1 MRHAH
6 AAGRVPGETCGQT
19 MAKNQFR
26 MLRSALAG
34 VEAVE
39 AETPHSFDRHTHEQF
54 GIGLISAG
62 AQSSLSGR
70 GMVEA
75 EAGDIITV
83 NPNEVHDGAPIGEGR
98 SWRILYFDPAIVTG
112 LSQEIGEGEAGR
124 SEIPH
129 PVIRNAA
136 IAARFETLF
145 RAVTGGAAA
154 DGLLCEELLLQLV
167 ADVMRERFA
176 TEERPLVPAS
186 IRAAR
191 NLIDD
196 DPLAAVSLADLSRES
211 GLSRFQVLRGFAKAT
226 GLTPHAYLIQA
237 RIHIARRLIAQ
248 GMPLAEAAF
257 ASGFADQSHMTRV
270 FVRKYGLSPRL
281 YAGAFI

>member
-1 MRHAH
+1 
-6 AAGRVPGETCGQT
+6 
-19 MAKNQFR
+19 MAKNQFS
-26 MLRSALAG
+26 MLRSALTG

-39 AETPHSFDRHTHEQF
+39 AETHHSFARHTHEQF

-83 NPNEVHDGAPIGEGR
+83 NPNEVHDGAPIGQRR

-112 LSQEIGEGEAGR
+112 LAREIGEGGGGR

-129 PVIRNAA
+129 PVIRNRA

-145 RAVTGGAAA
+145 RAVTGVAAN
-154 DGLLCEELLLQLV
+154 GLLSEELLLQLV
-167 ADVMRERFA
+167 ADVMRERGGF
-176 TEERPLVPAS
+176 EERPPVPAS

-191 NLIDD
+191 DLIDD

-226 GLTPHAYLIQA
+226 GLTPHAYLVQA

-257 ASGFADQSHMTRV
+257 ASGFADQSHMTRI

-281 YAGAFI
+281 YAGAFL

>member
-1 MRHAH
+1 M
-6 AAGRVPGETCGQT
+6 P
-19 MAKNQFR
+19 KNQFR
-26 MLRSALAG
+26 MLRSALPG

-39 AETPHSFDRHTHEQF
+39 AETPHSFARHTHEQF
-54 GIGLISAG
+54 GIGLVSSG
-62 AQSSLSGR
+62 AQKSLSGR
-70 GMVEA
+70 GVVEA

-83 NPNEVHDGAPIGEGR
+83 NPNEVHDGAPLGERR
-98 SWRILYFDPAIVTG
+98 SWRILYFNPEIVTG
-112 LSQEIGEGEAGR
+112 LSQEIGPGR

-129 PVIRNAA
+129 PVIRDAA

-145 RAVTGGAAA
+145 RAATASAA

-167 ADVMRERFA
+167 ADVMREGGDR
-176 TEERPLVPAS
+176 EERPPVPAS

-191 NLIDD
+191 DLIDD

-211 GLSRFQVLRGFAKAT
+211 GLSRFQVLRGFARAT
-226 GLTPHAYLIQA
+226 GLTPHAYLVQA

-248 GMPLAEAAF
+248 RTPLAEAAF

-281 YAGAFI
+281 YAGAFL

>member
-1 MRHAH
+1 M
-6 AAGRVPGETCGQT
+6 P
-19 MAKNQFR
+19 KNQFR
-26 MLRSALAG
+26 MLRSALTG

-39 AETPHSFDRHTHEQF
+39 AETPHSFARHTHEQF
-54 GIGLISAG
+54 GIGLVSSG
-62 AQSSLSGR
+62 AQKSLSGR

-83 NPNEVHDGAPIGEGR
+83 NPNEVHDGAPIGQRR
-98 SWRILYFDPAIVTG
+98 SWRILYFDPEIVTG
-112 LSQEIGEGEAGR
+112 LSREIGSGR

-129 PVIRNAA
+129 PVMRDAA

-145 RAVTGGAAA
+145 GAVTASAA
-154 DGLLCEELLLQLV
+154 DGLLCEQLILQLV
-167 ADVMRERFA
+167 ADVMRECGG
-176 TEERPLVPAS
+176 EERPPVPTS

-191 NLIDD
+191 DLIDD

-211 GLSRFQVLRGFAKAT
+211 GLSRFQVLRGFARAT
-226 GLTPHAYLIQA
+226 GLTPHAYLVQA
-237 RIHIARRLIAQ
+237 RIHIARRLIAD
-248 GMPLAEAAF
+248 GMPLAQAAF

>member
-1 MRHAH
+1 
-6 AAGRVPGETCGQT
+6 

-26 MLRSALAG
+26 MLRSALTG

-39 AETPHSFDRHTHEQF
+39 AETHLSFARHTHEQF

-75 EAGDIITV
+75 KAGDIITV
-83 NPNEVHDGAPIGEGR
+83 NPNEVHDGAPIGQRR
-98 SWRILYFDPAIVTG
+98 SWRILYFDPAIVTD
-112 LSQEIGEGEAGR
+112 LQREISDGGVGR
-124 SEIPH
+124 SEIPY
-129 PVIRNAA
+129 PVMRNAA
-136 IAARFETLF
+136 IASRFEMLF
-145 RAVTGGAAA
+145 RAVTGGGAA
-154 DGLLCEELLLQLV
+154 DGLLREELLLQLV
-167 ADVMRERFA
+167 ADVMRERGDA
-176 TEERPLVPAS
+176 EERPPVPAS

-191 NLIDD
+191 DLIDD
-196 DPLAAVSLADLSRES
+196 DPLAAVSLTDLSRES

-226 GLTPHAYLIQA
+226 GLTPHAYLVQA

-248 GMPLAEAAF
+248 GTPLAEAAF

-281 YAGAFI
+281 YAGGFM

>member
-1 MRHAH
+1 M
-6 AAGRVPGETCGQT
+6 P
-19 MAKNQFR
+19 KNQFR
-26 MLRSALAG
+26 MLRSALTG

-39 AETPHSFDRHTHEQF
+39 AETPHSFARHTHEQF
-54 GIGLISAG
+54 GIGLVSSG
-62 AQSSLSGR
+62 AQKSLSGR

-83 NPNEVHDGAPIGEGR
+83 NPNEVHDGAPIGQRR
-98 SWRILYFDPAIVTG
+98 SWRILYFDPEIVTG
-112 LSQEIGEGEAGR
+112 LSREIGSGR

-129 PVIRNAA
+129 PVMRDAV

-145 RAVTGGAAA
+145 GAVTANTA
-154 DGLLCEELLLQLV
+154 DGLLCEQLLLQVV
-167 ADVMRERFA
+167 ADVMGERGRS
-176 TEERPLVPAS
+176 EERPPVPTS

-191 NLIDD
+191 DLIDD

-211 GLSRFQVLRGFAKAT
+211 GLSRFQVLRGFARAT
-226 GLTPHAYLIQA
+226 GLTPHAYLVQA
-237 RIHIARRLIAQ
+237 RIHIARRLIAD
-248 GMPLAEAAF
+248 GMPLAQAAF

-281 YAGAFI
+281 YAGAFL

>member
-1 MRHAH
+1 
-6 AAGRVPGETCGQT
+6 

-26 MLRSALAG
+26 MLRSALSG

-39 AETPHSFDRHTHEQF
+39 AETHHSFARHTHEQF
-54 GIGLISAG
+54 GIGLMSAG

-98 SWRILYFDPAIVTG
+98 SWRILYFDPTIVTG
-112 LSQEIGEGEAGR
+112 LSREISESGAAR

-136 IAARFETLF
+136 IATRFETLF
-145 RAVTGGAAA
+145 GAVTGARAAE
-154 DGLLCEELLLQLV
+154 LLREELLLQLV
-167 ADVMRERFA
+167 ADVMRERCD

-191 NLIDD
+191 DLIDD

-226 GLTPHAYLIQA
+226 GLTPHAYLVQA

-270 FVRKYGLSPRL
+270 FVRKYGLSPRV
-281 YAGAFI
+281 YAGAFL

>member
-1 MRHAH
+1 ML
-6 AAGRVPGETCGQT
+6 
-19 MAKNQFR
+19 KSQFR

-39 AETPHSFDRHTHEQF
+39 AETHHSFARHTHEQF
-54 GIGLISAG
+54 GIGLIFAG
-62 AQSSLSGR
+62 AQKSLSGR

-75 EAGDIITV
+75 EAGEIITV

-98 SWRILYFDPAIVTG
+98 SWRILYFDPAIVTD
-112 LSQEIGEGEAGR
+112 LQREIGEGGAGR
-124 SEIPH
+124 SEIPR
-129 PVIRNAA
+129 PVIRNPE

-145 RAVTGGAAA
+145 RAVTGGTA
-154 DGLLCEELLLQLV
+154 DALLHEELLLQLV
-167 ADVMRERFA
+167 ADVMQERA
-176 TEERPLVPAS
+176 EQEDRTAVPAS

-191 NLIDD
+191 DLIDD
-196 DPLAAVSLADLSRES
+196 DPLAVISLADLSRES

-226 GLTPHAYLIQA
+226 GLTPHAYLVQA

-248 GMPLAEAAF
+248 GTPLAEAAF

-270 FVRKYGLSPRL
+270 FTRKYGLSPRV
-281 YAGAFI
+281 YASAFL

>member
-1 MRHAH
+1 
-6 AAGRVPGETCGQT
+6 

-26 MLRSALAG
+26 MLRSALTG

-39 AETPHSFDRHTHEQF
+39 AETHHSFSRHTHEQF
-54 GIGLISAG
+54 GIGLVSSG
-62 AQSSLSGR
+62 AQKSLSGR

-83 NPNEVHDGAPIGEGR
+83 NPNEVHDGTPIGKGR
-98 SWRILYFDPAIVTG
+98 SWRILYFDPAIVSG
-112 LSQEIGEGEAGR
+112 LSQEIGDGGAGR

-129 PVIRNAA
+129 PVIRNRA

-145 RAVTGGAAA
+145 RAVTCGGAA
-154 DGLLCEELLLQLV
+154 DRLLSEEMLLQLV
-167 ADVMRERFA
+167 ADVMRERGA
-176 TEERPLVPAS
+176 SDVRPPVPVA

-191 NLIDD
+191 ELIDD
-196 DPLAAVSLADLSRES
+196 DPLAAISLADLSRES

-226 GLTPHAYLIQA
+226 GLTPHAYLVQA
-237 RIHIARRLIAQ
+237 RIHIARRLIAA

-281 YAGAFI
+281 YAGAFL

>member
-1 MRHAH
+1 
-6 AAGRVPGETCGQT
+6 

-26 MLRSALAG
+26 MLRSALTG

-39 AETPHSFDRHTHEQF
+39 AETHHSFIRHTHEHF
-54 GIGLISAG
+54 GIGLIFAG

-83 NPNEVHDGAPIGEGR
+83 NPNEVHDGTPIGEGR
-98 SWRILYFDPAIVTG
+98 SWRILYFDPSIVTG
-112 LSQEIGEGEAGR
+112 LQREIGDGGAKR

-129 PVIRNAA
+129 PVIRNPA

-145 RAVTGGAAA
+145 RAMTACRAA
-154 DGLLCEELLLQLV
+154 DGLLREELLLQLV
-167 ADVMRERFA
+167 ADVMRERGEA
-176 TEERPLVPAS
+176 EARPAVPAS

-191 NLIDD
+191 DLIDD
-196 DPLAAVSLADLSRES
+196 DPLAAISLADLSRES

-226 GLTPHAYLIQA
+226 GLTPHAYLVQA
-237 RIHIARRLIAQ
+237 RIHMARRLIA
-248 GMPLAEAAF
+248 GGTPLAEAAF

-270 FVRKYGLSPRL
+270 FVRKYGLSPRV
-281 YAGAFI
+281 YAGAFL

>member
-1 MRHAH
+1 
-6 AAGRVPGETCGQT
+6 
-19 MAKNQFR
+19 MARNQFR

-34 VEAVE
+34 IEVVE
-39 AETPHSFDRHTHEQF
+39 AETHHSFARHTHEQF
-54 GIGLISAG
+54 GIGLMSAG

-98 SWRILYFDPAIVTG
+98 SWRILYFDPAIVSG
-112 LSQEIGEGEAGR
+112 LSQEISEDEAGR

-145 RAVTGGAAA
+145 RTVTGGGAA
-154 DGLLCEELLLQLV
+154 DGLLCEELLLQLI
-167 ADVMRERFA
+167 ADVMRERCG

-186 IRAAR
+186 IRVAR

-196 DPLAAVSLADLSRES
+196 DPLAAVSLADLSS
-211 GLSRFQVLRGFAKAT
+211 GKRAQPLPVLRGFAKAT
-226 GLTPHAYLIQA
+226 GLTPHAYLVRA

-281 YAGAFI
+281 YAGAFL

>member
-1 MRHAH
+1 M
-6 AAGRVPGETCGQT
+6 T
-19 MAKNQFR
+19 AKNQFR
-26 MLRSALAG
+26 MLRSLLAG

-39 AETPHSFDRHTHEQF
+39 AETHHSFSRHTHEQF
-54 GIGLISAG
+54 GIGLVSSG
-62 AQSSLSGR
+62 AQKSLSGR

-75 EAGDIITV
+75 VAGDIITV
-83 NPNEVHDGAPIGEGR
+83 NPNEVHDGAPIGEAR
-98 SWRILYFDPAIVTG
+98 SWRILYFDPEIVAG
-112 LSQEIGEGEAGR
+112 LSQEVSNGGAGR
-124 SEIPH
+124 WEIPH
-129 PVIRNAA
+129 PVIRNGA

-145 RAVTGGAAA
+145 GAVTEAKT
-154 DGLLCEELLLQLV
+154 DGMLREQLLLQLV
-167 ADVMRERFA
+167 ADVMRERGGSD
-176 TEERPLVPAS
+176 ERPPVPAS

-191 NLIDD
+191 DLIDD

-211 GLSRFQVLRGFAKAT
+211 GLSRFQVLRGFARAT
-226 GLTPHAYLIQA
+226 GLTPHAYLVQA

-281 YAGAFI
+281 YAGAFL

>member
-1 MRHAH
+1 
-6 AAGRVPGETCGQT
+6 

-39 AETPHSFDRHTHEQF
+39 AETHHSFARHTHEQF
-54 GIGLISAG
+54 GIGLMSAG

-98 SWRILYFDPAIVTG
+98 SWRILYFDPGIVSG
-112 LSQEIGEGEAGR
+112 LSQEISEDEAGR

-145 RAVTGGAAA
+145 GAVTGGRGA

-167 ADVMRERFA
+167 ADVMRERCG

-191 NLIDD
+191 DLIDD
-196 DPLAAVSLADLSRES
+196 DPL
-211 GLSRFQVLRGFAKAT
+211 
-226 GLTPHAYLIQA
+226 
-237 RIHIARRLIAQ
+237 
-248 GMPLAEAAF
+248 
-257 ASGFADQSHMTRV
+257 
-270 FVRKYGLSPRL
+270 
-281 YAGAFI
+281 